1 MLDVSSG
8 EDKENRS
15 MNTPYIKR
23 SSLLTL
29 FLLVIPT
36 LAHAHVGIGETSG
49 FLRGMG
55 HPLSGLDHICAM
67 VAAGLWASQMGGRSL
82 WLFPLTFLIVMAAGG
97 VLGMS
102 GVTLPFVEQGI
113 IASALIL
120 GVLIAAAIRLPLA
133 ASVALVGLFALCH
146 GHAHGAEMPAS
157 ASGLQFAMGFVLAT
171 AVFHTFGIGLGVVM
185 QKQGRPMVVRFAGL
199 AIICCGAFL

>member
-1 MLDVSSG
+1 
-8 EDKENRS
+8 
-15 MNTPYIKR
+15 MNTPSIKR
-23 SSLLTL
+23 NALLTL
-29 FLLVIPT
+29 SLLLIPT

-55 HPLSGLDHICAM
+55 HPLSGIDHICAM
-67 VAAGLWASQMGGRSL
+67 VAVGLWASQMGGRSL
-82 WLFPLTFLIVMAAGG
+82 WLIPLTFLFVMATGG
-97 VLGMS
+97 LLGMS

-113 IASALIL
+113 TASVLIL
-120 GVLIAAAIRLPLA
+120 GVFIAAAIRMPLA
-133 ASVALVGLFALCH
+133 ASVTLVGLFALCH

-171 AVFHTFGIGLGVVM
+171 AVFHALGIGLGVAM

-199 AIICCGAFL
+199 AIICCGAYL

>member
-1 MLDVSSG
+1 
-8 EDKENRS
+8 
-15 MNTPYIKR
+15 MNTPSIKR
-23 SSLLTL
+23 NALLTL
-29 FLLVIPT
+29 SLLLIPT

-55 HPLSGLDHICAM
+55 HPLSGIDHICAM
-67 VAAGLWASQMGGRSL
+67 VAVGLWASQMGGRSL
-82 WLFPLTFLIVMAAGG
+82 WLIPLTFLFVMATGG
-97 VLGMS
+97 LLGMS

-113 IASALIL
+113 TASVLIL
-120 GVLIAAAIRLPLA
+120 GVFIAAAIRMPLA
-133 ASVALVGLFALCH
+133 ASVTLVGLFALCH

-171 AVFHTFGIGLGVVM
+171 AVFQALGIGLGVAM

-199 AIICCGAFL
+199 AIICCGAYL

>member
-1 MLDVSSG
+1 
-8 EDKENRS
+8 
-15 MNTPYIKR
+15 MNTPSIKR
-23 SSLLTL
+23 NALLTL
-29 FLLVIPT
+29 SLLLIPT

-55 HPLSGLDHICAM
+55 HPLNGIDHICAM
-67 VAAGLWASQMGGRSL
+67 VAVGLWASQMGGRSL
-82 WLFPLTFLIVMAAGG
+82 WLIPLTFLFVMATGG
-97 VLGMS
+97 LLGMS

-113 IASALIL
+113 TASVLIL
-120 GVLIAAAIRLPLA
+120 GVFIAAAIRMPLA
-133 ASVALVGLFALCH
+133 ASVTLVGLFALCH

-171 AVFHTFGIGLGVVM
+171 AVFHALGIGLGVAM

-199 AIICCGAFL
+199 AIICCGAYL